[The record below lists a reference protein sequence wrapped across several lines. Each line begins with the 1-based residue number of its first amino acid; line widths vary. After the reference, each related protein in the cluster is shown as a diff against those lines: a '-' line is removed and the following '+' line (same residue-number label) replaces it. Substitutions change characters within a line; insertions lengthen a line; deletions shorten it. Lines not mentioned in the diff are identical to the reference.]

1 MKAHDTEAVL
11 KETLEMDQSFRDSVA
26 TISDQG
32 DRNFLFPKKPSG
44 RYTHRRQLMSYLLL
58 AVFFSLP
65 FIKIGGQPFLM
76 LNVLERKF
84 VIFGQIFWPEDF
96 FIFVIAMITG
106 VLFVSVFT
114 VAFGR
119 LFCGWVCPQT
129 IFMEHVFRRIE
140 YWIDGDRNQQLRLA
154 RSKWTAEKIRKRSL
168 KNAIFFAISFI
179 IANFFLM
186 YIISTEAWWE
196 IVSDNPADHVGG
208 LSGML
213 IFSAVFFFVFA
224 WFREQACIIVCPYGR
239 LQGALLDR
247 NSVVIAYDYLRGEKR
262 SKFRKKEDRAAAGK
276 GDCIDCNQCVDVCPT
291 GIDIR
296 NGTQLECINCTACI
310 DACDNIM
317 DKTNKPR
324 GLIRFDSENNIASG
338 SGEIFTS
345 RVKAY
350 MAILAVLLSLFV
362 YLLSSRADVEAIFLR
377 LPGQPLVKVDEN
389 TYSNAYNFKL
399 LNKTPEDRVYTF
411 RVIEP
416 QTGISLKKAGASELI
431 EVQGSNLAQGAVLLY
446 LDTEQ
451 MTGMTTD
458 ILLGVYEGDQLVEEI
473 ETSFTGPFIKPKKK

>member
-11 KETLEMDQSFRDSVA
+11 KETLELDQSFRDSVA
-26 TISDQG
+26 TINDKG
-32 DRNFLFPKKPSG
+32 DRNFLFPKKPKG
-44 RYTHRRQLMSYLLL
+44 RYTQRRQLMSYLLL
-58 AVFFSLP
+58 AVFFSVP
-65 FIKIGGQPFLM
+65 FIRIGGQPFLM

-168 KNAIFFAISFI
+168 KNSIFFGISFL

-186 YIISTEAWWE
+186 YIIGTDDWWE
-196 IVSDNPADHVGG
+196 IVSDKPSEHMGG

-262 SKFRKKEDRAAAGK
+262 GKFRKKEDREALGK

-296 NGTQLECINCTACI
+296 NGTQLECTNCTACI

-324 GLIRFDSENNIASG
+324 GLIRYDSENNIANG
-338 SGEIFTS
+338 SGQIFTG

-350 MAILAVLLSLFV
+350 MAILAVLLSLFG

-399 LNKTPEDRVYTF
+399 LNKTPEDRVYSF

-416 QTGISLKKAGASELI
+416 LEGIILKKAGESELI
-431 EVQGSNLAQGAVLLY
+431 EVEGSKLAQGAVLLY
-446 LDTEQ
+446 LDKEQ

-458 ILLGVYEGDQLVEEI
+458 ITLGVYEGDQLVEEI

>member
-44 RYTHRRQLMSYLLL
+44 RYTQRRQLMSYLLL

-168 KNAIFFAISFI
+168 KNAIFFAISFV

-186 YIISTEAWWE
+186 YIIGTEAWWE

-338 SGEIFTS
+338 SGEIFTG

-416 QTGISLKKAGASELI
+416 QTGISLKKAGESELI

>member
-26 TISDQG
+26 TISDKG

-44 RYTHRRQLMSYLLL
+44 RYTQRRQLMSYALL
-58 AVFFSLP
+58 AVFFSVP
-65 FIKIGGQPFLM
+65 FIRIGGQPFLM

-186 YIISTEAWWE
+186 YIIGTEAWYE
-196 IVSDNPADHVGG
+196 IVSDNPAEHMGG

-338 SGEIFTS
+338 SGEIFTG

-350 MAILAVLLSLFV
+350 MAILTVLLTLFV
-362 YLLSSRADVEAIFLR
+362 YLISSRADVEAIFLR
-377 LPGQPLVKVDEN
+377 LPGQPLVKVDDN

-416 QTGISLKKAGASELI
+416 QTGISLKKAGESELI
-431 EVQGSNLAQGAVLLY
+431 EVAGSNLAQGAVLLY

-458 ILLGVYEGDQLVEEI
+458 IVLGVYEGDQLVEEI

>member
-1 MKAHDTEAVL
+1 MSSKDTEEVL
-11 KETLEMDQSFRDSVA
+11 KETLEMDQSFRDSVG
-26 TISDQG
+26 TINAEG
-32 DRNFLFPKKPSG
+32 ERNFLFPKKPKG
-44 RYTHRRQLMSYLLL
+44 RYTDRRQMMSYVLL
-58 AVFFSLP
+58 AIFFAIP
-65 FIKIGGQPFLM
+65 FITIGGQPFLM

-96 FIFVIAMITG
+96 FIFVIAMIIG
-106 VLFVSVFT
+106 ILFVAVFT

-140 YWIDGDRNQQLRLA
+140 YWIDGDRNQQLRLK
-154 RSKWTAEKIRKRSL
+154 RMPWKGEKIRKRVL
-168 KNAIFFAISFI
+168 KNGIFYLISFS

-186 YIISTEAWWE
+186 YIIGKEAWWE
-196 IVSDNPADHVGG
+196 IVSDNPADHLGG
-208 LSGML
+208 LSGMF

-247 NSVVIAYDYLRGEKR
+247 NSIVIAYDYLRGEKR
-262 SKFRKKEDRAAAGK
+262 AKFRKSEDREAAGK

-296 NGTQLECINCTACI
+296 NGTQLECTNCTACI

-324 GLIRFDSENNIASG
+324 GLIRYDSENNIASG
-338 SGEIFTS
+338 NSGKVLTG

-350 MAILAVLLSLFV
+350 IAILTVLLSLFA
-362 YLLSSRADVEAIFLR
+362 YLLVSRANVEAIFLR
-377 LPGQPLVKVDEN
+377 LPGQPLVKVDED

-399 LNKTPEDRVYTF
+399 LNKTAEDKVYSFKVISPE
-411 RVIEP
+411 E
-416 QTGISLKKAGASELI
+416 GIVLKTAGEKETINVSASD
-431 EVQGSNLAQGAVLLY
+431 LAQGAVILY
-446 LDTEQ
+446 LDTDQ
-451 MTGMTTD
+451 MTGMTTE
-458 ILLGVYEGDQLVEEI
+458 IEIGIYEGELLVEEI
-473 ETSFTGPFIKPKKK
+473 STSFTGPFIKPKK

>member
-11 KETLEMDQSFRDSVA
+11 KETLELDQSFRDSVA
-26 TISDQG
+26 TINDKG
-32 DRNFLFPKKPSG
+32 DRNFLFPKKPKG
-44 RYTHRRQLMSYLLL
+44 RYTQRRQLMSYLLL
-58 AVFFSLP
+58 AVFFSVP
-65 FIKIGGQPFLM
+65 FIRIGGQPFLM

-168 KNAIFFAISFI
+168 KNSIFFGISFL

-186 YIISTEAWWE
+186 YIIGTDDWWE
-196 IVSDNPADHVGG
+196 IVSDKPSEHMGG

-262 SKFRKKEDRAAAGK
+262 GKFRKKEDREALGK

-296 NGTQLECINCTACI
+296 NGTQLECTNCTACI

-324 GLIRFDSENNIASG
+324 GLIRYDSENNIANG
-338 SGEIFTS
+338 SGQIFTG

-350 MAILAVLLSLFV
+350 IAILAVLLSLFG

-399 LNKTPEDRVYTF
+399 LNKTPEDRVYSF

-416 QTGISLKKAGASELI
+416 LEGINLKKAGESELI
-431 EVQGSNLAQGAVLLY
+431 EVEGSKLAQGAVLLY
-446 LDTEQ
+446 LDKEQ

-458 ILLGVYEGDQLVEEI
+458 ITLGVYEGDQLVEEI